1 MEQVMNWVVYRQEGS
16 IDRIRTTLIRI
27 IEGSSEIFQG
37 SIINFLFEEFERNW
51 TSYDIQSLIFSKLE
65 FRK

>member
-1 MEQVMNWVVYRQEGS
+1 MNWVVYRQEGS

-51 TSYDIQSLIFSKLE
+51 TSYDIQSLIFSKLGV
-65 FRK
+65 

>member
-1 MEQVMNWVVYRQEGS
+1 MNWLIYRQEGS

-37 SIINFLFEEFERNW
+37 SIINFLFEEFKRNW

>member
-1 MEQVMNWVVYRQEGS
+1 MNWVVYRQEGS

-37 SIINFLFEEFERNW
+37 PTIINFLFEEFERNW

>member
-1 MEQVMNWVVYRQEGS
+1 MEQVMNWLIYRQEGS

-37 SIINFLFEEFERNW
+37 SIINFLFEEFKRNW